1 MSENSFYFR
10 KGPLNRDWLNVAL
23 HYQGGIASLQR
34 NGKPLEKLFYFL
46 RIVFAPSPGTLSP
59 NVLQALD
66 GVAVPAAKSL
76 DDQRYEGDALRATM
90 VEMGAIFRGFP
101 HLNGSC
107 RKISGAVDDG
117 VLCRGDDADIKRE
130 FLAVDP
136 RGNKDVGWA

>member
-1 MSENSFYFR
+1 M
-10 KGPLNRDWLNVAL
+10 
-23 HYQGGIASLQR
+23 QR

-101 HLNGSC
+101 HFDGSC
-107 RKISGAVDDG
+107 WEIGGAVDDG
-117 VLCRGDDADIKRE
+117 VLYGRDDADVEGDFFAIN
-130 FLAVDP
+130 P
-136 RGNKDVGWA
+136 